1 MAGEHARR
9 ERRGEGAAHAQGP
22 RGGEILR
29 TFFALELCEQARCVA
44 GALIRELRSRPYGDQ
59 VRWVRPETL
68 HVTLRFLGRTAQTHL
83 PALLQHVAS
92 QLTAVPAFML
102 DLGEVK
108 AFPSPRRPRVVALD
122 LEPEAPI
129 LHLARAVDTGVV
141 AAGFEPEPRPF
152 RGHVT
157 LGRAQS
163 ASRAGRSR
171 EGRIPSLE
179 GLASR
184 PPTPFA
190 VHEIVLFESKL
201 GANGSVYTPLQQIA
215 LGCGAAADAASRSQ
229 VHPDSGVPEET
240 PHGHDDRHTR

>member
-1 MAGEHARR
+1 VAREQAQR
-9 ERRGEGAAHAQGP
+9 ERRGEGAVHAQGP
-22 RGGEILR
+22 HAGETLR

-44 GALIRELRSRPYGDQ
+44 GDLIHELCSRPHGDQ

-68 HVTLRFLGRTAQTHL
+68 HVTLRFLGRTAQAHL

-108 AFPSPRRPRVVALD
+108 AFPSLRRPRVVALN
-122 LEPEAPI
+122 LEPEAPV

-141 AAGFEPEPRPF
+141 AAGFEPELRPF

-163 ASRAGRSR
+163 APRAGRSR

-179 GLASR
+179 ALAAR
-184 PPTPFA
+184 KPTPFA
-190 VHEIVLFESKL
+190 VREIVLFESKL
-201 GANGSVYTPLQQIA
+201 GSKGSVYTPLQQIA